1 MFDHRPCN
9 DQGTSEGTRGDMPLT
24 SDLLTRPKRGR
35 GVLVRYIGAA
45 GALGLVAASGFLLG
59 PTLLASVA
67 FAQNIDEGKSA
78 PQLFSGNCVTCH
90 KSPNNL
96 ARGRMTPT
104 LFLFLQDHYTTSKS
118 DAWSLSS
125 YLTSVDTSGRSRGA
139 KSSSS
144 KKRNPARPPAPIP
157 N

>member
-1 MFDHRPCN
+1 MPF
-9 DQGTSEGTRGDMPLT
+9 TSNLPTRSKP
-24 SDLLTRPKRGR
+24 GR
-35 GVLVRYIGAA
+35 GALVRCIGAA
-45 GALGLVAASGFLLG
+45 GALGLLTASGFLLG
-59 PTLLASVA
+59 PTLLGSVA

-78 PQLFSGNCVTCH
+78 SQLFSGNCVTCH

-96 ARGRMTPT
+96 GKGRMTPT

-125 YLTSVDTSGRSRGA
+125 YLASVDTSGRSRGA

-144 KKRNPARPPAPIP
+144 KSSSAKKRYPTRPPAPVP

>member
-1 MFDHRPCN
+1 MPF
-9 DQGTSEGTRGDMPLT
+9 TSNLP
-24 SDLLTRPKRGR
+24 TRPKPGR
-35 GVLVRYIGAA
+35 GVLARHIVAVA
-45 GALGLVAASGFLLG
+45 ALGLLTASGFLLG
-59 PTLLASVA
+59 PILLGSAA

-78 PQLFSGNCVTCH
+78 PQLFSGSCVTCH

-96 ARGRMTPT
+96 AKGRMTPT

-125 YLTSVDTSGRSRGA
+125 YLASVDTSGRSRGA
-139 KSSSS
+139 KSTSS
-144 KKRNPARPPAPIP
+144 KKRNPARPPAPVP

>member
-1 MFDHRPCN
+1 MFDHRRCI
-9 DQGTSEGTRGDMPLT
+9 DGISFKGEGTRGDMPFT
-24 SDLLTRPKRGR
+24 SNLLTRPKPGR
-35 GVLVRYIGAA
+35 GMLVRSIGAA
-45 GALGLVAASGFLLG
+45 GALGLLTASGFWLG
-59 PTLLASVA
+59 PTLPVA

-78 PQLFSGNCVTCH
+78 SQLFSGSCVTCH

-96 ARGRMTPT
+96 AKGRMTPT

-125 YLTSVDTSGRSRGA
+125 YLASVDTSGRSRGA

-144 KKRNPARPPAPIP
+144 KKRTPVRPPAPIP

>member
-1 MFDHRPCN
+1 MPF
-9 DQGTSEGTRGDMPLT
+9 TSNSP
-24 SDLLTRPKRGR
+24 SRPKSGR
-35 GVLVRYIGAA
+35 GVLARYVGAA
-45 GALGLVAASGFLLG
+45 AALGLLTASGFLLG
-59 PTLLASVA
+59 SVPLGSILLGSTA

-78 PQLFSGNCVTCH
+78 PQLFSGSCVTCH

-96 ARGRMTPT
+96 AKGRMTPT

-125 YLTSVDTSGRSRGA
+125 YLASVDTTGRSR

-144 KKRNPARPPAPIP
+144 KSSSSTKKRNPRPPAAIP

>member
-1 MFDHRPCN
+1 
-9 DQGTSEGTRGDMPLT
+9 MPLT
-24 SDLLTRPKRGR
+24 SDLLTRPKSGC
-35 GVLVRYIGAA
+35 GVLVRCIGAA

-59 PTLLASVA
+59 STLLGSVA

-78 PQLFSGNCVTCH
+78 PQLFSGSCVTCH

-125 YLTSVDTSGRSRGA
+125 YLASVDTSGRSRGA
-139 KSSSS
+139 KSTPSR
-144 KKRNPARPPAPIP
+144 KRNPVRPPAPVP

>member
-1 MFDHRPCN
+1 
-9 DQGTSEGTRGDMPLT
+9 
-24 SDLLTRPKRGR
+24 
-35 GVLVRYIGAA
+35 
-45 GALGLVAASGFLLG
+45 
-59 PTLLASVA
+59 
-67 FAQNIDEGKSA
+67 
-78 PQLFSGNCVTCH
+78 
-90 KSPNNL
+90 
-96 ARGRMTPT
+96 MTPT

-125 YLTSVDTSGRSRGA
+125 YLTSVDTSGRSRSA

>member
-1 MFDHRPCN
+1 
-9 DQGTSEGTRGDMPLT
+9 MPFT
-24 SDLLTRPKRGR
+24 SDLLNRPRCGR
-35 GVLVRYIGAA
+35 RPHVRSFGAA
-45 GALGLVAASGFLLG
+45 GALGLLIGAGFLLG
-59 PTLLASVA
+59 PILSGSFLLGSAA

-78 PQLFSGNCVTCH
+78 QQLFSGSCVTCH

-96 ARGRMTPT
+96 AKGRMSPT

-125 YLTSVDTSGRSRGA
+125 YLASVDTSGRSRGA
-139 KSSSS
+139 KSTSAR
-144 KKRNPARPPAPIP
+144 KRNPTRPPAPVP

>member
-1 MFDHRPCN
+1 LQRWKSPLIDGVSFFKGR
-9 DQGTSEGTRGDMPLT
+9 GTGDMPLI
-24 SDLLTRPKRGR
+24 SNSLPRSAPGR
-35 GVLVRYIGAA
+35 GLLGRCLGAA
-45 GALGLVAASGFLLG
+45 GALGLLIGAGLLLG
-59 PTLLASVA
+59 PA

-78 PQLFSGNCVTCH
+78 PQLFSGSCVTCH
-90 KSPNNL
+90 KSPNTL

-125 YLTSVDTSGRSRGA
+125 YLASVDTSGRSRGA
-139 KSSSS
+139 KSTPSR
-144 KKRNPARPPAPIP
+144 KRNPVRPPAPVP

>member
-1 MFDHRPCN
+1 MSF
-9 DQGTSEGTRGDMPLT
+9 T
-24 SDLLTRPKRGR
+24 SDLLPPAKSGRGR
-35 GVLVRYIGAA
+35 LVRYLCVA
-45 GALGLVAASGFLLG
+45 GVGLLAGGGLLLG
-59 PTLLASVA
+59 PTL
-67 FAQNIDEGKSA
+67 AQNIDEGKNA
-78 PQLFSGNCVTCH
+78 PQLFAGSCVTCH

-96 ARGRMTPT
+96 AKGRMTPT

-125 YLTSVDTSGRSRGA
+125 YLASVDTSGRSKGT

-144 KKRNPARPPAPIP
+144 KKRAPRPPAAVP